1 MPKFLVET
9 QRPPGLDEFLARVA
23 RLTSKRKV
31 RPVVIPSGKRAR
43 GDFPSIKAPGY
54 ARFES
59 LLEQDVLRV
68 IEVGTWARVMRTHPA
83 VLALPGEPVMHY
95 TPDVQV
101 ESDDGGILVET
112 KATFFLTKATA
123 RDRLRTCVRR
133 LRDNGVKL
141 VVISEVDVQS
151 GNLQDELKQLLRI
164 RPIVGRYRSRIDTSL
179 WNPLKPAVV
188 DFEVERRWRAAQR
201 ECDALLARVMRR
213 DPDDL
218 IAASC
223 R

>member
-1 MPKFLVET
+1 MPTFAVVE
-9 QRPPGLDEFLARVA
+9 RPPSLSEFLARVA
-23 RLTSKRKV
+23 RLTSTRKV

-43 GDFPSIKAPGY
+43 GNFPSFKSPKR

-101 ESDDGGILVET
+101 ESGDDGILIET
-112 KATFFLTKATA
+112 KATYFLAKATA
-123 RDRLRTCVRR
+123 RDRLSACVRR
-133 LRDNGVKL
+133 LRENGVKL
-141 VVISEVDVQS
+141 VVVSEVDIHT
-151 GNLQDELKQLLRI
+151 GGLQDELKQLLRL
-164 RPIVGRYRSRIDTSL
+164 RPRVGRHRPQIDTSL
-179 WNPLKPAVV
+179 WNPLGPALV
-188 DFEVERRWRAAQR
+188 DFELERRWRDAQR
-201 ECDALLARVMRR
+201 ECDALLSRVMRR